1 MHFIPQNAG
10 QSFIPKA
17 QRIFRNIRISLC
29 AFAITLRLCVNPLC
43 YFVPWCLSGSNQTG
57 NKTNFQLLLMHRF
70 KQWPLVFFTM
80 TILHLAAAA
89 QKDSSGYFS
98 SFDGVKI
105 WYEVKGKGKP
115 VLLIHGFTGK
125 GSDWKTK
132 PVYDS
137 LLAGGYKVIIAD
149 LRGNGLSDKPH
160 EPAAYANDA
169 EAKDL
174 VGLLK
179 YLGIKKYEAVGYSR
193 GSIILARLLVLD
205 KHTGKA
211 VMGGMGADFTN
222 PLWPRRIG
230 LYEALMYDSVKGYDD
245 FRKRIS
251 SAGLDRLALA
261 YQQKEQPS
269 TSKEVLRKL
278 KQKVLI
284 ICGDKDEDNG
294 RAEELHQL
302 IPHSL
307 FVTVPGNHGSAA
319 GTTEFAREVLSFLK
333 K

>member
-1 MHFIPQNAG
+1 MNRFTQTSLVLFAG
-10 QSFIPKA
+10 IV
-17 QRIFRNIRISLC
+17 LH
-29 AFAITLRLCVNPLC
+29 ITAL
-43 YFVPWCLSGSNQTG
+43 
-57 NKTNFQLLLMHRF
+57 
-70 KQWPLVFFTM
+70 
-80 TILHLAAAA
+80 A
-89 QKDSSGYFS
+89 QKDPAGYFS
-98 SFDGVKI
+98 SFDKVNI
-105 WYEVKGKGKP
+105 YYEVKGTGKP

-137 LLAGGYKVIIAD
+137 LLANGFKVIIAD
-149 LRGNGLSDKPH
+149 LRGNGLSGKPH

-169 EAKDL
+169 EARDL
-174 VGLLK
+174 MGLLK
-179 YLGIKKYEAVGYSR
+179 YLGIKKYEAIGYSR

-205 KHTGKA
+205 KNITRA

-230 LYEALMYDSVKGYDD
+230 LYEALMYDTVKGYDD
-245 FRKRIS
+245 FRKRIVT
-251 SAGLDRLALA
+251 AGLDRLALA

-269 TSKEVLRKL
+269 TSKEALAKL

-284 ICGDKDEDNG
+284 LCGDKDEDNG
-294 RAEELHQL
+294 RAVELQQL
-302 IPHSL
+302 IPGSL

-319 GTTEFAREVLSFLK
+319 GTKEFARESLLFLK

>member
-1 MHFIPQNAG
+1 MVMRRFFQPALVL
-10 QSFIPKA
+10 FTA
-17 QRIFRNIRISLC
+17 MVLYMT
-29 AFAITLRLCVNPLC
+29 AF
-43 YFVPWCLSGSNQTG
+43 
-57 NKTNFQLLLMHRF
+57 
-70 KQWPLVFFTM
+70 
-80 TILHLAAAA
+80 A

-98 SFDGVKI
+98 SFDKVKI
-105 WYEVKGKGKP
+105 YYEVRGNGNP

-132 PVYDS
+132 PIYDS
-137 LLAGGYKVIIAD
+137 LIAGGFKVITAD

-160 EPAAYANDA
+160 APEAYADDA

-174 VGLLK
+174 MGLLK
-179 YLGIKKYEAVGYSR
+179 YLGIKKYQAVGYSR

-205 KHTGKA
+205 KNITRG

-222 PLWPRRIG
+222 PLWPRRIA
-230 LYEALMYDSVKGYDD
+230 LYEALMYDSIKGWDD
-245 FRKRIS
+245 FRKRII

-269 TSKEVLRKL
+269 TPKEALAKI
-278 KQKVLI
+278 KKMVLI

-294 RAEELHQL
+294 KAQDLQQL
-302 IPHSL
+302 IPGSL

-319 GTTEFAREVLSFLK
+319 GTNEFVRETLSFLK

>member
-1 MHFIPQNAG
+1 MHHFA
-10 QSFIPKA
+10 QS
-17 QRIFRNIRISLC
+17 
-29 AFAITLRLCVNPLC
+29 V
-43 YFVPWCLSGSNQTG
+43 
-57 NKTNFQLLLMHRF
+57 
-70 KQWPLVFFTM
+70 LVLFTVM
-80 TILHLAAAA
+80 ILHMEILA

-98 SFDGVKI
+98 SFDKVKI

-115 VLLIHGFTGK
+115 VFLIHGFTGK

-137 LLAGGYKVIIAD
+137 LIASGFKVITAD

-160 EPAAYANDA
+160 EPEAYANDA

-174 VGLLK
+174 MGLLK
-179 YLGIKKYEAVGYSR
+179 FLGIKKYEAVGYSR

-205 KHTGKA
+205 KNIGRA
-211 VMGGMGADFTN
+211 VIGGMGTDFTN

-245 FRKRIS
+245 FRKRIIS
-251 SAGLDRLALA
+251 SGLDRLALA

-269 TSKEVLRKL
+269 TSKQALAKL
-278 KQKVLI
+278 KQKILV

-294 RAEELHQL
+294 KAQDLQQL
-302 IPHSL
+302 IPHAV

>member
-1 MHFIPQNAG
+1 MNHF
-10 QSFIPKA
+10 K
-17 QRIFRNIRISLC
+17 
-29 AFAITLRLCVNPLC
+29 
-43 YFVPWCLSGSNQTG
+43 QTG
-57 NKTNFQLLLMHRF
+57 
-70 KQWPLVFFTM
+70 LVLFTGI
-80 TILHLAAAA
+80 ILHITTLS
-89 QKDSSGYFS
+89 QKDPAGYFS
-98 SFDGVKI
+98 SFDKVKI
-105 WYEVKGKGKP
+105 YYEVRGTGKP

-132 PVYDS
+132 PLYDS
-137 LLAGGYKVIIAD
+137 LIAVGFKVITAD
-149 LRGNGLSDKPH
+149 LRGNGFSDKPH
-160 EPAAYANDA
+160 EPEAYANDA

-174 VGLLK
+174 MGLLK

-205 KHTGKA
+205 KNLTRA
-211 VMGGMGADFTN
+211 VIGGMGADFTN

-230 LYEALMYDSVKGYDD
+230 IYEALMYDSVKGYDD
-245 FRKRIS
+245 FRKRII

-269 TSKEVLRKL
+269 TSKEALAKM

-284 ICGDKDEDNG
+284 ICGDQDTDNG
-294 RAEELHQL
+294 RAQDLQQL
-302 IPHSL
+302 IPHSV

-319 GTTEFAREVLSFLK
+319 GTKEFATETISFLK